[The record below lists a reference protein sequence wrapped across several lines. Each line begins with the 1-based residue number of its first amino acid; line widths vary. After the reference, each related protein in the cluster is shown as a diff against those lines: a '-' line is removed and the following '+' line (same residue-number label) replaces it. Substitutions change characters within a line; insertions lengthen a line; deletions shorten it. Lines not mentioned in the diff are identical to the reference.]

1 MAVKQRSSRKPPGVG
16 RHAAKGDSNVSEG
29 SEHKSTLKVDWRR
42 IITRIVMMISIML
55 VVYFTQADK
64 VVPFATQQEVIP
76 KRSVDIACSKDYAD
90 ELKHFPGCTPVKCGR
105 VIFDSVVTLSEVE
118 ALLNIAH
125 RGLSLGG
132 SSGGASILDLHS
144 GALSHGSDFI
154 NIYKLE
160 EAKNIFTTEDFKIYS
175 HVKNKIHGA
184 IADHFGINKDKLYLT
199 HPTFFSR
206 IISAPPQTVHDEY
219 WHPHVDKETY
229 TSFHYTSLLYLTDY
243 GHSFDGGRFI
253 FIDKDS
259 NKTVEPRSGRLSA
272 FTSGSENLHYVER
285 VTKGVRYAITVSFT
299 CDPKQAIKDPSL
311 PR

>member
-219 WHPHVDKETY
+219 WHPHVDKVDCLLLLLAQKICIMWKELQKVY
-229 TSFHYTSLLYLTDY
+229 GMPLLYLSLVIQSRQLKTHRCLGDLLVVFQFLN
-243 GHSFDGGRFI
+243 HSKFFSRF
-253 FIDKDS
+253 
-259 NKTVEPRSGRLSA
+259 
-272 FTSGSENLHYVER
+272 
-285 VTKGVRYAITVSFT
+285 
-299 CDPKQAIKDPSL
+299 
-311 PR
+311 

>member
-1 MAVKQRSSRKPPGVG
+1 MAVKQRNSRKPLGIG
-16 RHAAKGDSNVSEG
+16 RHAAKGDSSVSETA
-29 SEHKSTLKVDWRR
+29 EHKSSLKVDWRR
-42 IITRIVMMISIML
+42 IITRIIMMISIML
-55 VVYFTQADK
+55 AVYFTQSGK
-64 VVPFATQQEVIP
+64 VVPFATQKEEIS
-76 KRSVDIACSKDYAD
+76 KRSVDIVCSEDYAD

-105 VIFDSVVTLSEVE
+105 VIFDTIITLSEVE

-160 EAKNIFTTEDFKIYS
+160 EAKNIFTSEDFKIYS
-175 HVKNKIHGA
+175 HVKNKIHDA
-184 IADHFGINKDKLYLT
+184 IADHFGINKGKLYLT

-229 TSFHYTSLLYLTDY
+229 KSFHYTSLLYLTDY

-259 NKTVEPRSGRLSA
+259 NKTVEPRTGKLP
-272 FTSGSENLHYVER
+272 E
-285 VTKGVRYAITVSFT
+285 ITLRF
-299 CDPKQAIKDPSL
+299 
-311 PR
+311 